1 MQYSAPFYYIEAI
14 TFKRWN
20 YGSLQ
25 FDEFFLGNENKPEV
39 EYRPRCRSYLS
50 CNLRVQI
57 ILKYKKQENWT

>member
-57 ILKYKKQENWT
+57 IL